1 MKKEYIE
8 PEFET
13 RILFTE
19 LMTGD
24 NVKLSEPE
32 YGTHNGVDDDDGD
45 LIIIDMPS

>member
-19 LMTGD
+19 LMSEQSII
-24 NVKLSEPE
+24 LSEPE
-32 YGTHNGVDDDDGD
+32 YDTHDGVDDDDSD
-45 LIIIDMPS
+45 LHIGPMPM

>member
-8 PEFET
+8 PELET

-19 LMTGD
+19 LMTGN

-32 YGTHNGVDDDDGD
+32 YDKHNGDDDDDSD
-45 LIIIDMPS
+45 LIIIPTYA

>member
-8 PEFET
+8 PEFDT

-19 LMTGD
+19 LMTGN

-32 YGTHNGVDDDDGD
+32 YSKHQGTDDDDNENLD
-45 LIIIDMPS
+45 N

>member
-19 LMTGD
+19 LMTGN

-32 YGTHNGVDDDDGD
+32 SSKHQGTDNDDNDDIGN
-45 LIIIDMPS
+45 